1 MNKKLLL
8 TLLVS
13 SALVGCGGGGGGSNS
28 GSDSGGS
35 DSGGSTGTLFSGK
48 VLGELE
54 PVAAPAVTSTRNSND
69 EYTLQSGDY
78 LEKAVVFVDL
88 NYNGVLDS
96 GEPSATTDSNGSYT
110 MEIEDSKRSCGE
122 LSPVLAVI
130 KNDGYEYTM
139 SLTPNQ
145 LRESGLLNE
154 MNITPVTT
162 KVWDLAVLENSEG
175 SCETAESIM
184 KPLVRRAEQEVS
196 TDIFGDTTQTRDLYS
211 DYSETPDATLEAK
224 AVTYNTDVAKEAIIE
239 SNNDLEEGVNVIFGT
254 GKNFYKYGLHP
265 DFYTKNFVLITE
277 VTTETSPDVHTR
289 KQEYLIEDDSTISNL
304 LSLEDI
310 KDTGKKYVDVMTME
324 TLSESYSLK
333 YDAVI
338 TKDNSDQEIFSC
350 LVKESYS
357 GENGG
362 KTYSI
367 TNNYMVPESQ
377 AVLMPSLSTCHYTAL
392 TDTHGTFSSEVN
404 VESSTESVKEIAN
417 MLNENNKYSGS
428 LDVVNL
434 SSSLVPTDSE
444 VDAVVAGLAAD
455 LTTGFSEAFASATIV
470 PDQWSKERVEYN
482 VCSDIE
488 LIRYA
493 VAKYS
498 LAGSQEWFKTIVT
511 TGIDEYLLTPA
522 SGVTMD
528 ETNWSDPLNWEHQL
542 SGAPSVC
549 GH

>member
-13 SALVGCGGGGGGSNS
+13 SALVGCNGSGGSSSGSNS
-28 GSDSGGS
+28 G

-54 PVAAPAVTSTRNSND
+54 PVSAPAVTSVRSSND
-69 EYTLQSGDY
+69 NAVQSGDY
-78 LEKAVVFVDL
+78 LENALVFVDL

-96 GEPSATTDSNGSYT
+96 GEPSARTDSNGSYT
-110 MEIEDSKRSCGE
+110 MNIEDSKRDCGK

-130 KNDGYEYTM
+130 KNNGYEYTM
-139 SLTPNQ
+139 SVAPNE
-145 LRESGLLNE
+145 LREGGLGDA
-154 MNITPVTT
+154 MDITPVTT
-162 KVWDLAVLENSEG
+162 KVWDLVLIENAEG
-175 SCETAESIM
+175 TCETAESTL
-184 KPLVRRAEQEVS
+184 KTVLDNAEETIS
-196 TDIFGDTTQTRDLYS
+196 EEIFGNRTSILKLYS

-239 SNNDLEEGVNVIFGT
+239 VNNELDEGVSVTFGT
-254 GKNFYKYGLHP
+254 GKNFYKYGLDP
-265 DFYTKNFVLITE
+265 DFHTKKFVLITE
-277 VTTETSPDVHTR
+277 VTTETVPATHTR
-289 KQEYLIEDDSTISNL
+289 KQEYLIEDDSTIANL
-304 LSLEDI
+304 ISLEDI
-310 KDTGKKYVDVMTME
+310 RNTGKKYVDVMTME

-338 TKDNSDQEIFSC
+338 VKDNSDQEIFSC

-362 KTYSI
+362 KTYSV
-367 TNNYMVPESQ
+367 TNNYVVPESQ
-377 AVLMPSLSTCHYTAL
+377 AILMPSLSSCHYTAL
-392 TDTHGTFSSEVN
+392 TDAHGTFSSEVD
-404 VESSTESVKEIAN
+404 VESSTTSVKEVVK
-417 MLNENNKYSGS
+417 MHNETDKYSGS

-444 VDAVVAGLAAD
+444 VDAVIAGLAAD
-455 LTTGFSEAFASATIV
+455 LTTGFSEAFSSVSIV

-542 SGAPSVC
+542 PGAPSVC